1 MSSPLNLRNIG
12 FQNNLRS
19 KPIRLNNIDIE
30 NEFNALR
37 NEVNATIASTASEI
51 TSARDNFNSLQ
62 DNIHE
67 RKIFGSGVS
76 TGGVITATGHNYVVI
91 QTGAGITPNGVGVD
105 WDKAQSN
112 TIGTITK
119 ERYIV
124 AVANTDGSLSLE
136 LGATAD
142 DPILPNLSD
151 TQRALGFFLQST
163 ASPVVVN
170 QADIV
175 DARKQGCHLNDKYFW
190 KIQDAVDF
198 ASDTI
203 GGRVDVRRGDYYED
217 INIAGKNNITLD
229 FTSRARVFRVSD
241 SNYCVQSINTTGSV
255 TTGNRIIG
263 GEFKGNGKQG
273 NKELM
278 KIDFTDKFL
287 LAENIFD
294 GNTNGTATYL
304 NLFVDN
310 SDNFK
315 FQRNFF
321 FGTGGDIDSNSYQIT
336 ATCTQYITDDL
347 LFIYS
352 LIF

>member
-1 MSSPLNLRNIG
+1 
-12 FQNNLRS
+12 
-19 KPIRLNNIDIE
+19 
-30 NEFNALR
+30 
-37 NEVNATIASTASEI
+37 
-51 TSARDNFNSLQ
+51 
-62 DNIHE
+62 
-67 RKIFGSGVS
+67 
-76 TGGVITATGHNYVVI
+76 
-91 QTGAGITPNGVGVD
+91 
-105 WDKAQSN
+105 
-112 TIGTITK
+112 
-119 ERYIV
+119 V
-124 AVANTDGSLSLE
+124 AVANSDGSLSLE

-142 DPILPNLSD
+142 DPVLPNLSD
-151 TQRALGFFLQST
+151 TQRALATFLQST
-163 ASPVVVN
+163 ASPVAIN

-175 DARKQGCHLNDKYFW
+175 DARFQGCQLNDRYFW
-190 KIQDAVDF
+190 KVQDAVDF
-198 ASDTI
+198 ASDTV
-203 GGRVDVRRGDYYED
+203 GGRIDIRKGDYYED
-217 INIAGKNNITLD
+217 IDISGKNNITLD
-229 FTSRARVFRVSD
+229 FRNRARVFRVSD

-278 KIDFTDKFL
+278 KIDFTDKFF